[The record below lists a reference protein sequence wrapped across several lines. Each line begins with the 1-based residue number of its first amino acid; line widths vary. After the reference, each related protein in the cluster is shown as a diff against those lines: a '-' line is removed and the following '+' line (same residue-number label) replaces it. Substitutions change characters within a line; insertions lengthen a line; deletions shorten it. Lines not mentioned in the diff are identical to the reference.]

1 LLNPDY
7 YNSTSQKFDIA
18 KAGVVSWQSPSNIA
32 LIKYWG
38 KKAVQLPLNPSISFT
53 LDQARTETTI
63 RYKARESSQN
73 WLNFSFEGKVEHSF
87 RLRIEKYLNALKSIF
102 PFIDQLQ
109 FDIES
114 ENSFPHSSGIAS
126 SASSMSALALCLC
139 SIEQN
144 IRSDMDHDED
154 AFRKKASFVAR
165 LGSGSACRSVYPT
178 LAIWGKTTDF
188 NGSDNHAA
196 VPYHGFDPIFQDF
209 HDDILII
216 SGEKK
221 SVSSTA
227 GHKLMDSNP
236 FAPTRYQQART
247 NLGEM
252 LVAIQKGDI
261 ERFIDI
267 AEEEA
272 LTLHALMMC
281 SRPSYTLM
289 KPNTVA
295 AIEKI
300 RDYRI
305 QEHIPVAFT
314 LDAGPNIHVLY
325 PDSYAES
332 VQSFIQSELSSLTE
346 SGLIINDRVGSGA
359 KQLI

>member
-1 LLNPDY
+1 MNPETYNTISTDY
-7 YNSTSQKFDIA
+7 DLS

-32 LIKYWG
+32 LVKYWG

-53 LDQARTETTI
+53 LDQAHTKTTI
-63 RYKARESSQN
+63 NYKARQATQK
-73 WLNFSFEGKVEHSF
+73 WLDFSFEGKAQQSF
-87 RLRIEKYLNALKSIF
+87 ESRIEKYLSSLKPIF
-102 PFIDQLQ
+102 PFIDKLH
-109 FDIES
+109 FEIDS

-139 SIEQN
+139 TIEQN
-144 IRSDMDHDED
+144 ISANNNYSEE
-154 AFRKKASFVAR
+154 AFRQKASYVAR
-165 LGSGSACRSVYPT
+165 LGSGSACRSVYPN
-178 LAIWGKTTDF
+178 LAIWGETGAF
-188 NGSDNHAA
+188 SGSDNHIA
-196 VPYHGFDPIFQDF
+196 VPYQDF
-209 HDDILII
+209 NPVFQNYHDDILII

-236 FAPTRYQQART
+236 FAPTRYQQAHD
-247 NLGEM
+247 NLRE
-252 LVAIQKGDI
+252 LLQALTTGDL

-267 AEEEA
+267 TEEEA

-289 KPNTVA
+289 KPNTIA

-300 RDYRI
+300 RDYRK
-305 QEHIPVAFT
+305 QENVPIAFT

-325 PDSYAES
+325 PDSYAAP
-332 VQSFIQSELSSLTE
+332 VRAFIQSELSALTE
-346 SGLIINDRVGSGA
+346 SGLIIEDHVGSGS

>member
-1 LLNPDY
+1 MLDHDY
-7 YNSTSQKFDIA
+7 YNSTSDHYEVE

-32 LIKYWG
+32 LVKYWG
-38 KKAVQLPLNPSISFT
+38 KRAVQLPLNPSISFT
-53 LDQARTETTI
+53 LDEAHTKTTVHYQAR
-63 RYKARESSQN
+63 KSSQN
-73 WLNFSFEGKVEHSF
+73 LLNFSFEGKVEHSF
-87 RLRIEKYLNALKSIF
+87 GQRIEKYLNTLKPIF
-102 PFIDQLQ
+102 PFIDQLH
-109 FDIES
+109 FEIES

-139 SIEQN
+139 SIERK
-144 IRSDMDHDED
+144 IAADYDTSEEV
-154 AFRKKASFVAR
+154 FRQKASFVAR

-178 LAIWGKTTDF
+178 LAIWGETDDYSQG
-188 NGSDNHAA
+188 NDHIA
-196 VPYHGFDPIFQDF
+196 VPYQGFNPIFKDY

-236 FAPTRYQQART
+236 FASTRYEQARN
-247 NLGEM
+247 NLGE
-252 LVAIQKGDI
+252 LLKAIEKGDL

-267 AEEEA
+267 TEEEA

-289 KPNTVA
+289 KPNTIA

-300 RDYRI
+300 RDYRK
-305 QEHIPVAFT
+305 QEHIPIAFT

-325 PDSYAES
+325 PDSYATP

-346 SGLIINDRVGSGA
+346 SGLIIKDRVGSGS
-359 KQLI
+359 KQLL

>member
-1 LLNPDY
+1 MDQDF
-7 YNSTSQKFDIA
+7 YNSTSDYYEIE

-32 LIKYWG
+32 LVKYWG
-38 KKAVQLPLNPSISFT
+38 KRAVQLPLNPSISFT
-53 LDQARTETTI
+53 LDKAHTKTTI
-63 RYKARESSQN
+63 RYQARKSSQN
-73 WLNFSFEGKVEHSF
+73 MLSFSFEGKAQHSF
-87 RLRIEKYLNALKSIF
+87 GQRIEKYFTSLKPLF
-102 PFIDQLQ
+102 PFIDQLH
-109 FDIES
+109 FEIES

-139 SIEQN
+139 SIECN
-144 IRSDMDHDED
+144 ISADISHIEEV
-154 AFRKKASFVAR
+154 FRQKASFVAR
-165 LGSGSACRSVYPT
+165 LGSGSACRSVYST
-178 LAIWGKTTDF
+178 LAIWGETEDYR
-188 NGSDNHAA
+188 NSNDHIA
-196 VPYHGFDPIFQDF
+196 VPYQGFDPIFKDY

-236 FAPTRYQQART
+236 FAPTRYQQARD
-247 NLGEM
+247 NLGK
-252 LVAIQKGDI
+252 LLNAIDKGDL
-261 ERFIDI
+261 ERFIEI

-289 KPNTVA
+289 KPNTIA

-300 RDYRI
+300 RDYRQ
-305 QEHIPVAFT
+305 QEHIPIAFT

-325 PDSYAES
+325 PDSYATP

-346 SGLIINDRVGSGA
+346 SGLIIKDRVGPGS
-359 KQLI
+359 KQLL

>member
-1 LLNPDY
+1 
-7 YNSTSQKFDIA
+7 
-18 KAGVVSWQSPSNIA
+18 
-32 LIKYWG
+32 
-38 KKAVQLPLNPSISFT
+38 
-53 LDQARTETTI
+53 
-63 RYKARESSQN
+63 
-73 WLNFSFEGKVEHSF
+73 
-87 RLRIEKYLNALKSIF
+87 
-102 PFIDQLQ
+102 
-109 FDIES
+109 
-114 ENSFPHSSGIAS
+114 
-126 SASSMSALALCLC
+126 
-139 SIEQN
+139 
-144 IRSDMDHDED
+144 MDHDED

-188 NGSDNHAA
+188 NGSDNH
-196 VPYHGFDPIFQDF
+196 
-209 HDDILII
+209 
-216 SGEKK
+216 
-221 SVSSTA
+221 
-227 GHKLMDSNP
+227 MDSNP

-305 QEHIPVAFT
+305 QERV
-314 LDAGPNIHVLY
+314 
-325 PDSYAES
+325 
-332 VQSFIQSELSSLTE
+332 SS
-346 SGLIINDRVGSGA
+346 IIYT
-359 KQLI
+359 I